1 MNLDQF
7 FKKSEL
13 IPAIVQDAESREV
26 LMLAY
31 MNRQALE
38 QTLQTKKSTFY
49 SRSRQ
54 SLWVKGETSGNFQ
67 FVQQALYDCDED
79 TILLLVK
86 PAGPA
91 CHTGSRTCFYRSF
104 CMEEEK

>member
-7 FKKSEL
+7 FKKSDL

-38 QTLQTKKSTFY
+38 QTLKTKKATFY

-67 FVQQALYDCDED
+67 FVLQALYDCDED

-104 CMEEEK
+104 CMEEEQ

>member
-38 QTLQTKKSTFY
+38 QTLKTKKATFY

-54 SLWVKGETSGNFQ
+54 SLWATS
-67 FVQQALYDCDED
+67 
-79 TILLLVK
+79 
-86 PAGPA
+86 
-91 CHTGSRTCFYRSF
+91 SSF
-104 CMEEEK
+104 CRRFTTATRIPFFCW